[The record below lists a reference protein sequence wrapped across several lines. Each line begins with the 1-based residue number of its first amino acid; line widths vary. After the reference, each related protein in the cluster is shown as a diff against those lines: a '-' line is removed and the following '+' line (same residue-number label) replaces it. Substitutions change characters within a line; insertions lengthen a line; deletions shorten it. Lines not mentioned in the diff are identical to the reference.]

1 MTEHTNDN
9 DTHTHSLTGWWRST
23 RVRPVFWIVLVIV
36 FAAGFLLRGGSDPS
50 PSMDMAS
57 EAPAESAATVWT
69 CSMHPQIRLPK
80 PGKCPICFMDL
91 IPVTASSDDDQSS
104 RVLTMSENAKKLAQI
119 VTAPVERR
127 YAQASIQMV
136 GKVDYDETKLAHI
149 SSWVSGRLDRLY
161 VDYTGIEVKRGE
173 HMVLIYSPELL
184 AAQEELLQAIQAA
197 KSTGGSGL
205 SNFREAV
212 TTTVDAARDKLR
224 LWGLTEDQ
232 IKEIEDRGTPS
243 DHVTIYA
250 PIGGVVIEKSAF
262 EGMYVKTGAHIYTIA
277 DLSHVW
283 LKLEA
288 YESDLKWLRYG
299 QKVQFTTEALPGETF
314 EGQIAFIDPVL
325 DPQTRTVRV
334 RVNVS
339 NADRRLKPGM
349 FVRAT
354 VLADIAAS
362 GKVADISLEG
372 KWMCPMHPE
381 VVSNKPGNCPKCG
394 MALVTT
400 ESLGYVDVSKEN
412 TPPPLVIPASAP
424 LITGKRAVVY
434 VEQPDTDRPTYEG
447 REVTL
452 GPRAGD
458 YYIVASG
465 LAEGERVVVN
475 GAFKIDSE
483 LQIRAKP
490 SMMSPDSGAAPMHDH
505 GAMAME
511 SKPAKPG
518 KTPPPTAVKRM
529 VGVPT
534 TFQTALGPVYDDYF
548 ALHSALAADDST
560 TAHKALGELLNTVKK
575 VDASNLA
582 SGPRRSW
589 DSLSAYIEEAGNAA
603 AKTEQLE
610 MQRTEFEKIAQAMI
624 HLDYCFGH
632 ADPDT
637 HYVTFCPM
645 AFDNRG
651 AYWLQNEKGIAN
663 PWFGHI
669 MPKCG
674 KVTDQIDPAERGSHD

>member
-1 MTEHTNDN
+1 MTEHSDDHT
-9 DTHTHSLTGWWRST
+9 TRTHSLSGWWRST
-23 RVRPVFWIVLVIV
+23 RVRPVFWIVLVV
-36 FAAGFLLRGGSDPS
+36 AFAAGFLLRGGSDTSAP
-50 PSMDMAS
+50 MEMANDTTG
-57 EAPAESAATVWT
+57 ETTATVWT

-91 IPVTASSDDDQSS
+91 IPVTQGSTDDESSS
-104 RVLTMSENAKKLAQI
+104 RVLTMSEDSKKLAQI
-119 VTAPVERR
+119 VTAPVLRE

-161 VDYTGIEVKRGE
+161 VDYTGIEVRRGE

-184 AAQEELLQAIQAA
+184 SAQEELLQAIKAA
-197 KSTGGSGL
+197 KSTGGSNL

-212 TTTVDAARDKLR
+212 TTTVEAARDKLR

-232 IKEIEDRGTPS
+232 ITEIEQRGTPS

-262 EGMYVKTGAHIYTIA
+262 EGMYVKTGDLIYTIA

-299 QKVQFTTEALPGETF
+299 QKVHFTTEALPGETF

-325 DPQTRTVRV
+325 DPKTRTVRV
-334 RVNVS
+334 RVNVA
-339 NADRRLKPGM
+339 NTDRRLKPGM

-381 VVSNKPGNCPKCG
+381 VVSDKPGDCPKCG
-394 MALVTT
+394 MPLVTT
-400 ESLGYVDVSKEN
+400 ESLGYIDVSKSN
-412 TPPPLVIPASAP
+412 TPPPLVIPATAP
-424 LITGKRAVVY
+424 LITGKRSVVY
-434 VEQPDTDRPTYEG
+434 VQKPGTDRPTFEG

-458 YYIVASG
+458 YYIVAAG
-465 LAEGERVVVN
+465 LVEGEQVVVN

-483 LQIRAKP
+483 LQIRASP
-490 SMMSPDSGAAPMHDH
+490 SMMSPDTGAVPMTGHAGMVMD
-505 GAMAME
+505 

-518 KTPPPTAVKRM
+518 KTPAPTRVARM
-529 VGVPT
+529 TDVPT
-534 TFQTALGPVYDDYF
+534 SFKADLAPVYDDYF
-548 ALHSALAADDST
+548 TLHDALASDDSIA
-560 TAHKALGELLNTVKK
+560 AHTALGKLLNTIAQ
-575 VDASNLA
+575 VDASDLSA
-582 SGPRRSW
+582 GQRTSW
-589 DSLSAYIEEAGNAA
+589 DSLSAYIVEAGTMAA
-603 AKTEQLE
+603 AARQLAP
-610 MQRTEFEKIAQAMI
+610 QRTEFEKIAEAMI

-632 ADPDT
+632 PEPNT

-645 AFDNRG
+645 AFDSRG

-674 KVTDQIDPAERGSHD
+674 KVTDQIDPADARQP